1 MMAARGIGCVL
12 SLLAASACAQTGGP
26 DAPVSDTNAAAAPSA
41 MDEGVTGSV
50 VTASGQPV
58 AGALIQV
65 SAAGA
70 ASGPI
75 PDIAVLSD
83 AEGNFVWRLQ
93 PGSYRVAAL
102 VNGRE
107 IAGAEVTVSAGRVT
121 TLRLQT
127 R

>member
-1 MMAARGIGCVL
+1 MMAARGIGCLL
-12 SLLAASACAQTGGP
+12 SLLAASACAQTGGL

-41 MDEGVTGSV
+41 MDEGITGSV
-50 VTASGQPV
+50 VTAAGQPV
-58 AGALIQV
+58 AGAFIQV

-70 ASGPI
+70 SSGPI

-83 AEGNFVWRLQ
+83 ADGNFVWRLQ
-93 PGSYRVAAL
+93 PGSYRIAAL

-107 IAGAEVTVSAGRVT
+107 VASAEVTVSAGSVT
-121 TLRLQT
+121 TLRLQA